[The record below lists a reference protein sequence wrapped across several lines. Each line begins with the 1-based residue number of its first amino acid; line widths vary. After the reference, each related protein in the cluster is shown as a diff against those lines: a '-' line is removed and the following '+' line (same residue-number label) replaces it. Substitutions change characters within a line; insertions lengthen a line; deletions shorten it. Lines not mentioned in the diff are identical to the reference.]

1 MKTSESVLPA
11 GRQSGAGKLWVQ
23 SPATIL
29 KNYQP
34 PAWIKLDKEKFSFVI
49 ETEPVVD
56 QAALAV
62 DISAIFEFYSR

>member
-1 MKTSESVLPA
+1 MVIALKPSKAKKPIFKDL
-11 GRQSGAGKLWVQ
+11 
-23 SPATIL
+23 ATIL

-34 PAWIKLDKEKFSFVI
+34 PSWIKIDKEKFSFVI